1 MRANARHPIATMQTR
16 QVVLVE
22 RSGTETALRALEGF
36 DPALVLVFG
45 ATRYFETREVY
56 EALRRRCPNA
66 AIAGCSTAGE
76 IRGREVLDGRCVV
89 TAVAFDG
96 ARAVARATR
105 LASMGDS
112 YGAGRRLA
120 QALPMQALRAVF
132 MLGTGVR
139 INGSALVRGALSGL
153 PEGVSIS
160 GGLAADAGAF
170 TRTWTMGPD
179 GCADDR
185 VVAVG
190 LYGPE
195 LRLGYGSYAGWIP
208 FGPARKVTRC
218 ADNVLYELDGERA
231 LDIYKRY
238 LGEYAAGL
246 PTSGL
251 LFPFEMLGA
260 DLERRGIF
268 RTILGVNELEGS
280 LTLAGDIEPDGYLKL
295 MHADAERLI
304 LGAETAAQAALVGA
318 GEAPGRGLAI
328 LVSCVGRKLAMGS
341 RVEEEVEA
349 VVDQLGTGTAIAG
362 YYSNGEIAGA
372 CFQGQCSLH
381 NQTMTITWVAEG

>member
-1 MRANARHPIATMQTR
+1 MRTR
-16 QVVLVE
+16 QVVVAE
-22 RSGTETALRALEGF
+22 PSGVETALRTLDDF
-36 DPALVLVFG
+36 DPALVLAFG
-45 ATRYFETREVY
+45 ATAFFEEGEVY

-89 TAVAFDG
+89 TALAFDS
-96 ARAVARATR
+96 ARAVARAAR

-112 YGAGRRLA
+112 FGAGWKLA
-120 QALPMQALRAVF
+120 QALPADGLRAVF
-132 MLGTGVR
+132 ILGTGVR
-139 INGSALVRGALSGL
+139 INGSALVRGVQAGL
-153 PEGVSIS
+153 PEDVSIS

-190 LYGPE
+190 LYGPA

-238 LGEYAAGL
+238 LGEHAAGL
-246 PTSGL
+246 PASGL

-260 DLERRGIF
+260 KLERRGIF
-268 RTILGVNELEGS
+268 RTILGVDELEGS

-295 MHADAERLI
+295 MHAGTERLI
-304 LGAETAAQAALVGA
+304 QGAETAAQAALVTM
-318 GEAPGRGLAI
+318 GEAHGRGLAI
-328 LVSCVGRKLAMGS
+328 LVSCVGRKLAMGH
-341 RVEEEVEA
+341 RAEEEVEA
-349 VVDQLGTGTAIAG
+349 VVDQFGEGTTVAG

-381 NQTMTITWVAEG
+381 NQTMTITWIAEG